1 MLTQNALAHAIA
13 ARRDSGAILLD
24 LTETNPTAA
33 GFSYPPDVLSSLGH
47 PRAGRYAPDP
57 RGLVV
62 GREAVAAEYAGV
74 AGAPQPSAIVLTA
87 STSEAYALLFK
98 LLCDPDDEVLIPQPG
113 YPLFE
118 WLTGLEAV
126 QARAYSLEYH
136 GTWSIARESLEA
148 TLTPRTRAVLVVTP
162 NNPTGSRLREG
173 DREWLAAW
181 CAERGLALIS
191 DEVFADYILSARS
204 DAASLVGETRT
215 LTFVLGGLSKSAGL
229 PQVKLAWIIVS
240 GPADLAGEALARME
254 VISDTYL
261 SVSTPVQA
269 AAPEL
274 LAAGRIVRR
283 QIQARLIRNLGSLR
297 AVVPAHPAVTL
308 LEPEGGW
315 SVVLRVP
322 ATRSEEALAI
332 DLLESAGVVVHPGYF
347 FDFAHGAFLVL
358 SLLTD
363 PATFDEGVGRI
374 LAAIAN
380 QGR

>member
-1 MLTQNALAHAIA
+1 MSPIV
-13 ARRDSGAILLD
+13 RR
-24 LTETNPTAA
+24 
-33 GFSYPPDVLSSLGH
+33 
-47 PRAGRYAPDP
+47 R
-57 RGLVV
+57 
-62 GREAVAAEYAGV
+62 
-74 AGAPQPSAIVLTA
+74 
-87 STSEAYALLFK
+87 
-98 LLCDPDDEVLIPQPG
+98 
-113 YPLFE
+113 
-118 WLTGLEAV
+118 
-126 QARAYSLEYH
+126 
-136 GTWSIARESLEA
+136 
-148 TLTPRTRAVLVVTP
+148 
-162 NNPTGSRLREG
+162 TGS
-173 DREWLAAW
+173 
-181 CAERGLALIS
+181 ERGLALIS